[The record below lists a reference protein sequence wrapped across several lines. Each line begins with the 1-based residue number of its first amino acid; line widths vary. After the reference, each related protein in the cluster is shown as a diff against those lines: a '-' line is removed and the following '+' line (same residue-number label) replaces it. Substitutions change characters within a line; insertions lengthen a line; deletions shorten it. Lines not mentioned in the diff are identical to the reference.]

1 MQKSF
6 LAFMQADDNKKTAAE
21 EKRKE
26 DKERKE
32 KARKK
37 REENEGQEGGITKKQ
52 KVANGN
58 GGRGGGRGGR
68 DGGEGG
74 RGGGAGGRGAKK
86 GLMELGLGGSEET
99 GDEEEEMPSHDSSRL
114 SEAERSGDGEGGG
127 LAEPVTTR
135 HGRRVVTRNRTD
147 E

>member
-1 MQKSF
+1 MQESF
-6 LAFMQADDNKKTAAE
+6 LAFMQADNN
-21 EKRKE
+21 
-26 DKERKE
+26 

-58 GGRGGGRGGR
+58 GGRGGGRGGRGGGRGGR

-99 GDEEEEMPSHDSSRL
+99 GDEEEEVPSHDSSRS

-135 HGRRVVTRNRTD
+135 LGRRVVPRNRTD

>member
-1 MQKSF
+1 M
-6 LAFMQADDNKKTAAE
+6 
-21 EKRKE
+21 
-26 DKERKE
+26 
-32 KARKK
+32 
-37 REENEGQEGGITKKQ
+37 
-52 KVANGN
+52 ANGN
-58 GGRGGGRGGR
+58 GGRDGGRGGR

-74 RGGGAGGRGAKK
+74 RDGGEGGRGGGEGGRGAKK

-99 GDEEEEMPSHDSSRL
+99 GEEKEEVPSHDSSRS

-135 HGRRVVTRNRTD
+135 LGRRVVLRNMTD

>member
-1 MQKSF
+1 
-6 LAFMQADDNKKTAAE
+6 MQADNN
-21 EKRKE
+21 
-26 DKERKE
+26 

-58 GGRGGGRGGR
+58 GGRGGG
-68 DGGEGG
+68 EGG

-86 GLMELGLGGSEET
+86 GFMELGLGGSEET
-99 GDEEEEMPSHDSSRL
+99 GDEEEEEVPSHDSSRS

-127 LAEPVTTR
+127 LAEPVTT
-135 HGRRVVTRNRTD
+135 
-147 E
+147 

>member
-1 MQKSF
+1 M
-6 LAFMQADDNKKTAAE
+6 
-21 EKRKE
+21 
-26 DKERKE
+26 
-32 KARKK
+32 
-37 REENEGQEGGITKKQ
+37 
-52 KVANGN
+52 ANGN

-68 DGGEGG
+68 DGGEVG

>member
-1 MQKSF
+1 
-6 LAFMQADDNKKTAAE
+6 
-21 EKRKE
+21 
-26 DKERKE
+26 
-32 KARKK
+32 
-37 REENEGQEGGITKKQ
+37 
-52 KVANGN
+52 VANGN

-74 RGGGAGGRGAKK
+74 RGDGAGGRGAKK

>member
-6 LAFMQADDNKKTAAE
+6 LAFMQADNN
-21 EKRKE
+21 
-26 DKERKE
+26 

-58 GGRGGGRGGR
+58 GGRG
-68 DGGEGG
+68 
-74 RGGGAGGRGAKK
+74 AKK
-86 GLMELGLGGSEET
+86 GFMELGLGGSEET
-99 GDEEEEMPSHDSSRL
+99 GDEEEEEVPSHDSSRS

-127 LAEPVTTR
+127 LAEPVTT
-135 HGRRVVTRNRTD
+135 
-147 E
+147 